1 MPHSNEIG
9 LKLRDLRVLEV
20 MLTEGSLT
28 CAAIRLNTTQP
39 SLSKALARHRM
50 HFEDPLLVR
59 DGQFMRPTPKGAGML
74 APIRELLLAAKG
86 IGNAANDRFDPVSS
100 HRKFRLI
107 VNDVGMVLFLPA
119 LTARLAASGPK
130 LKLEAIPLDSR
141 NFEARLASGEADL
154 ALGAYA
160 KAPQDLRRQQFYA
173 DSYLSVVRQDHP
185 RKRLLGRIAGFR
197 SAQHIV
203 VTASETGHTA
213 HRMAQEAIEG
223 AVTAEHAL
231 LRLPSFI
238 AAALVAAETDGVATL
253 PANLAMSIKN
263 RLQLATFQPPVKMLP
278 ISVAQYWH
286 ARYHQDPG
294 HRWLRQTCFGLF
306 GGSA

>member
-1 MPHSNEIG
+1 MPYWNETD
-9 LKLRDLRVLEV
+9 LKLRDLRDLEV

-28 CAAIRLNTTQP
+28 RAAARLNTTQP
-39 SLSKALARHRM
+39 SLSKALVRLRT

-59 DGQFMRPTPKGAGML
+59 DGQIMRATPMGAGML
-74 APIRELLLAAKG
+74 APLRELLGAANG
-86 IGNAANDRFDPVSS
+86 IGNAANGRFDPASS
-100 HRKFRLI
+100 HRKFRLLLS
-107 VNDVGMVLFLPA
+107 DVGMVLFLPA

-130 LKLEAIPLDSR
+130 LKLEAIPLDSH

-160 KAPQDLRRQQFYA
+160 KAPPDLRRQQLYA
-173 DSYLSVVRQDHP
+173 DNYLSVVRQDHP
-185 RKRLLGRIAGFR
+185 RKRHLGRIAEFR
-197 SAQHIV
+197 VAQHIV

-213 HRMAQEAIEG
+213 HRMAQEVIEG
-223 AVTAEHAL
+223 AVTADHVL

-253 PANLAMSIKN
+253 PANLARSIKD
-263 RLQLATFQPPVKMLP
+263 RLQLATFPPPVKMPP
-278 ISVAQYWH
+278 IAVTQYWH

-294 HRWLRQTCFGLF
+294 HRWLRQTCFGLL